1 MAFKRKGFPKHAT
14 VSHLKEYIPQSQRN
28 MDQYVPQT
36 EMAWNDPNRPE
47 FRVSS
52 KDYEESSADGGG
64 SSSAGELLTN
74 PDSVVNQPIV
84 PSSVETGDLPSAS
97 SNRPKTTTTSTPT
110 EIDTSDIDA
119 RWARKNARREY
130 RQAARRDRREER
142 QAARQSR
149 RDARQKRKMDR
160 IEARTER
167 QEARRARR
175 AARKADRGRGSK
187 FYTDF
192 GSGEVYKERRK
203 GPDRKARR
211 FLGGYI

>member
-36 EMAWNDPNRPE
+36 EMDWNDPNRPE

-52 KDYEESSADGGG
+52 KDYEESSGGGG
-64 SSSAGELLTN
+64 SSSTNELLTN
-74 PDSVVNQPIV
+74 PDNVVNQPV
-84 PSSVETGDLPSAS
+84 APSSVETGDFPSAS
-97 SNRPKTTTTSTPT
+97 SNRPTPT
-110 EIDTSDIDA
+110 PIDTSDIDA

-130 RQAARRDRREER
+130 RQAARRDRQEER
-142 QAARQSR
+142 QNRRQSR

-160 IEARTER
+160 IENRTER

-192 GSGEVYKERRK
+192 GSGEVYKERRR

>member
-14 VSHLKEYIPQSQRN
+14 VSHLKEYIPQSQRK
-28 MDQYVPQT
+28 MDQYTPQT
-36 EMAWNDPNRPE
+36 EMDWNDPNRPE

-52 KDYEESSADGGG
+52 KDYEENTTETTSP
-64 SSSAGELLTN
+64 GELLNN
-74 PDSVVNQPIV
+74 PDSVVNQPNV
-84 PSSVETGDLPSAS
+84 QPFVETEDFPSAS

-130 RQAARRDRREER
+130 RQAARRDRQAER
-142 QAARQSR
+142 QGRRQSR

-160 IEARTER
+160 IENRTER

-203 GPDRKARR
+203 GPDRKAKR

>member
-36 EMAWNDPNRPE
+36 EMDWNDPNRPE
-47 FRVSS
+47 FRISS

-74 PDSVVNQPIV
+74 PDSVVNTV
-84 PSSVETGDLPSAS
+84 DTSGSSSIETGDLPSAS
-97 SNRPKTTTTSTPT
+97 SNRPKTTISTPT

-119 RWARKNARREY
+119 RWARKNARREH

-142 QAARQSR
+142 QEARQSR

-167 QEARRARR
+167 QEARRDRR
-175 AARKADRGRGSK
+175 DHRKFDRRYRKAHRRGWLPS
-187 FYTDF
+187 F
-192 GSGEVYKERRK
+192 GGRRR
-203 GPDRKARR
+203 DW
-211 FLGGYI
+211 Y